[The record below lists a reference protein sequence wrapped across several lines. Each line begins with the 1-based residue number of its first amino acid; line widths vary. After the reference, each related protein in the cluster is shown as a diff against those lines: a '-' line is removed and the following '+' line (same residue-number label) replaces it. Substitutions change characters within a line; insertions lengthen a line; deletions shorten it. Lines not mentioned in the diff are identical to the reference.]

1 MMLCTKMKVVREHL
15 PYVDTAMH
23 IIPSTVN
30 EHLSSYK

>member
-1 MMLCTKMKVVREHL
+1 MILCTGMKVVREHL
-15 PYVDTAMH
+15 PYVGTAMH